1 MQRFACV
8 IPNPV
13 NSSGYAYAIFLS
25 LYEKARP
32 FTSLNFL
39 VPLVSK

>member
-1 MQRFACV
+1 MQQFACV

-13 NSSGYAYAIFLS
+13 HSSGYAYVIFLS
-25 LYEKARP
+25 LYEKPRS